1 MTRGESVLE
10 TERLLLREL
19 VPEDLDALSAIY
31 ADPEVRRFFPEGTLT
46 TDETRE
52 ELEWII
58 DVYYGRYG
66 YGLWATI
73 LKETDA
79 FIGRC
84 GLLPWRVLT
93 PGTDV
98 LALDAADAVPDAT
111 ARYEVEVAYLL
122 ARSYW
127 GRGLAT
133 EAARSI
139 VHHGFERMDVPRLIG
154 LIEPGNLASRRVAE
168 RAGLAVEGEVALD
181 GETLPL
187 YSIARPRDRHF
198 SSRFG

>member
-1 MTRGESVLE
+1 MKVLE

-19 VPEDLDALSAIY
+19 VPEDLDALAAIY
-31 ADPEVRRFFPEGTLT
+31 ADAEVRRFFPEGTLT

-52 ELEWII
+52 ELGWII

-73 LKETDA
+73 LKETGA

-84 GLLPWRVLT
+84 GLLPWRVLMS
-93 PGTDV
+93 GTGV
-98 LALDAADAVPDAT
+98 LALDAADEVPDTAT
-111 ARYEVEVAYLL
+111 RYEVEVAYLL
-122 ARSYW
+122 ARPFW

-133 EAARSI
+133 EAARGI
-139 VHHGFERMDVPRLIG
+139 VQHGFERLDVPRLIG
-154 LIEPGNLASRRVAE
+154 LIDPGNEASRRVAE
-168 RAGLAVEGEVALD
+168 HAGLAVEGEVALD

-187 YSIARPRDRHF
+187 YSIVRPR
-198 SSRFG
+198 